1 MIGMKR
7 IYYFQIMILS
17 VFMLPLGGCFDSEI
31 NRSIYEADAEEMQRE
46 NHIVG
51 RPYHGDVSAIP
62 RYAEQDGRPR
72 GAGFRKSTSRMYH
85 APGDGYVRSDSLLQH
100 DE

>member
-1 MIGMKR
+1 MKR

-51 RPYHGDVSAIP
+51 ATLRGMQGLVIP
-62 RYAEQDGRPR
+62 TVNTCTNLWMRWQEEPTEVIWKA
-72 GAGFRKSTSRMYH
+72 S
-85 APGDGYVRSDSLLQH
+85 
-100 DE
+100 

>member
-31 NRSIYEADAEEMQRE
+31 D
-46 NHIVG
+46 
-51 RPYHGDVSAIP
+51 
-62 RYAEQDGRPR
+62 
-72 GAGFRKSTSRMYH
+72 RKS
-85 APGDGYVRSDSLLQH
+85 VV
-100 DE
+100 

>member
-51 RPYHGDVSAIP
+51 ATLRGMQGLVIP
-62 RYAEQDGRPR
+62 TREHLVLNLWMRWQEEPTEVIWKA
-72 GAGFRKSTSRMYH
+72 S
-85 APGDGYVRSDSLLQH
+85 
-100 DE
+100 